1 MPLNTH
7 LHTRG
12 PRPSSTHQ
20 WAGSNSFHQEDF
32 MSLQTSF
39 IYHGAVTRDKKS
51 MVLQPENWVWVWRH
65 WSEPAVEPA
74 GPWALVVR
82 GDCTAV
88 IHRKSPTEGDFA
100 KVKKRNSPSH
110 TNVNRVLNKMR
121 LQRNMFQVKGKN
133 KTSEELSEVERDNV
147 PKQSSE

>member
-1 MPLNTH
+1 M
-7 LHTRG
+7 
-12 PRPSSTHQ
+12 
-20 WAGSNSFHQEDF
+20 
-32 MSLQTSF
+32 
-39 IYHGAVTRDKKS
+39 
-51 MVLQPENWVWVWRH
+51 
-65 WSEPAVEPA
+65 EPA